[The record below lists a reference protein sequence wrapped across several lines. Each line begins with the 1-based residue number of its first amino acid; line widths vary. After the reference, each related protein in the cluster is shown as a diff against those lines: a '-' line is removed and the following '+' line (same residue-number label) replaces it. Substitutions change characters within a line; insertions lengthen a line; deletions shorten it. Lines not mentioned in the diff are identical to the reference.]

1 MNGLYLGEIA
11 RIVEG
16 RVVHDRASTRITGV
30 TTDSRSV
37 QKGQLFIALRGKR
50 FDGHQFV
57 AEAFQKG
64 ALAAMVSRKLPLAY
78 PQIIV
83 KQPLRAMGK
92 LAQAYRMALKAKV
105 IAVTGSC
112 GKTTTKEMVAHI
124 LSGSHNVVHARAS
137 YNNAVGVPLTILE
150 ANEDT
155 DFLVLEV
162 GANKKGEISR
172 LAQIAYPDT
181 AVLTCVA
188 KAHLEGF
195 GSLEGVAREKSQ
207 LTRYLRSGGFAV
219 INRDSELLRKFVKLP
234 AEKLITTS
242 MFSSAAPADLHPDEI
257 RDLQGAVEFK
267 IRGVRFRLN
276 LYGLWN
282 ISNALLAIAVCTA
295 YGVSLQDCAERLITF
310 RPPRMRM
317 ERLTIDGVTIINDA
331 YNSNP
336 NSAENA
342 LLEFDKLPGS
352 GRRIAVVGD
361 MAELGRH
368 SAKCHAEL
376 GKLIGALPNIELVV
390 AVGKE
395 MRHAVKQMS
404 GAKQVL
410 HFGSSEEASNFV
422 AQTVRP
428 GDLLLLKGSRCVGLE
443 KILEDWVR
451 RERPLAAAANQ

>member
-1 MNGLYLGEIA
+1 MNGLCLQEIA
-11 RIVEG
+11 RIVG
-16 RVVHDRASTRITGV
+16 GQLVHDRASTRITGV

-37 QKGQLFIALRGKR
+37 QKGQLFVALRGKR
-50 FDGHQFV
+50 FDGHHFV
-57 AEAFQKG
+57 PEAIQKG
-64 ALAAMVSRKLPLAY
+64 ALAAMVSHKLPLAY

-83 KQPLRAMGK
+83 RQPLRAMGR

-112 GKTTTKEMVAHI
+112 GKTTTKEMIAHI
-124 LSGSHNVVHARAS
+124 LGCRYRVVHARAS

-150 ANEDT
+150 AGEDT
-155 DFLVLEV
+155 DFLVLEI
-162 GANKKGEISR
+162 GANKRGEIAR

-188 KAHLEGF
+188 RAHLEGF

-234 AEKLITTS
+234 AEKVITTS
-242 MFSSAAPADLHPDEI
+242 MFSSAAPADVHPDEI
-257 RDLQGAVEFK
+257 RDLQGAVEFR
-267 IRGVRFRLN
+267 IRGVRFRVN
-276 LYGLWN
+276 MYGLWN

-295 YGVSLQDCAERLITF
+295 YGASLEECAERLATF

-317 ERLTIDGVTIINDA
+317 ERLSIDGVTIINDA

-336 NSAENA
+336 DSAENA
-342 LLEFDKLPGS
+342 LREFDKMPGS
-352 GRRIAVVGD
+352 GRRIAVIGD

-368 SAKCHAEL
+368 SARSHAEL
-376 GKLIGALPNIELVV
+376 GRLIMGLPNIDMVV

-404 GAKQVL
+404 GGRTVK
-410 HFGSSEEASNFV
+410 HFATSEEASDFI